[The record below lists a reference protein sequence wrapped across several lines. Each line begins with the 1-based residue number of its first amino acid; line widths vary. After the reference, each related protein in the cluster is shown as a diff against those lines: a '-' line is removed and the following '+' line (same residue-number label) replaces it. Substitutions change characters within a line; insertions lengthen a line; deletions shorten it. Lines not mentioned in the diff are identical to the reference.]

1 MTSGWLFQIQDLS
14 RCMTR
19 AVSGSV
25 QTHIRSLLSLHSGT
39 TIPHT
44 TGAAQEDETL
54 LLVGLSSQVRL
65 SVRPS
70 WICRD

>member
-1 MTSGWLFQIQDLS
+1 
-14 RCMTR
+14 MTR

-25 QTHIRSLLSLHSGT
+25 QTHIRSLLSRSGT